1 MERIKTRQTI
11 PETQRRTTMFP
22 PVGREKM
29 SNSII
34 QICCRYGIFLVEP
47 TLSQS
52 LLSQNCSLQNDRR
65 YACFNRLASSYNV
78 CLSVYTVWNCLFSSA
93 ILRSTAGMTPD
104 YRKPAPNM
112 AFQPPGGRPSAS
124 G

>member
-11 PETQRRTTMFP
+11 PETQRRTTMLP

-34 QICCRYGIFLVEP
+34 QICYRYGIFVVLP
-47 TLSQS
+47 
-52 LLSQNCSLQNDRR
+52 SQNCSVQNDRR
-65 YACFNRLASSYNV
+65 YACFNGLASSYNV

-112 AFQPPGGRPSAS
+112 AFQPPGGRPRAS